1 MDWPLVGREAVFRRL
16 TTTLDRDSAAA
27 VAIVGAAG
35 VGKTRLASEVGRWA
49 AGHGRALESI
59 VAVPS
64 ATPIPFGAL
73 AHLLVLPSTTTDE
86 PQLMGGLLAELGR
99 RGSDRGPLLLTVDD
113 AHHLDEHSLVLIV
126 QAALHRVASVI
137 LTLRAGE
144 PTRPFLTQLWKDGRA
159 ERIEIGPLT
168 QEATIQLVETVLGGP
183 VDRLLASELWQRA
196 AGNPLFLRELVLGGL
211 ESGTLV
217 REGGLWRANGRL
229 ARSSRLAELVVARL
243 GRLKPAEQA
252 TLETLAVAG
261 SLDLPLLESLG
272 DRGSVE
278 ALEERRLIEV
288 QRSGNRHVAR
298 PAHPIYGEV
307 VVADMPR
314 TRLRRVMQGLAERLE
329 ETGARRTDDLLRLA
343 LWRLEGG
350 GTARPELLIAAARR
364 ALAVFDAPL
373 AERFARAAT
382 SDGDSQVAAR
392 ILLGRAMAGQGRI
405 EEADEV
411 LRQAADQAPTDG
423 EVAEAALA
431 RADLLYFRAGRVSE
445 ASEVLR
451 TASAR
456 VGDADWRDEIQ
467 SLLTLFQAAA
477 GQLHAVAAAGRRVL
491 QRSEAKPR
499 TVVHTLVYASIA
511 NVMLGRFREAEE
523 GVRQGL
529 ALADQVGEDLPMG
542 GEMLRINGVMANAY
556 AGRQQRALELGM
568 AGLQAA
574 LDARVPEV
582 AAMWAMNLAECQL
595 LSGDIKSA
603 LHTMLGALAGARD
616 RDSFGVHGI
625 DAALASMCASWLGQ
639 PDLANELRNEIL
651 DGNLARDVRS
661 RIWLERATVWTT
673 CAVAGPLPAAR
684 EAIKAGDA
692 AVRDTHLVW
701 GAWLFHDAARLGLA
715 GPAVT
720 RLEALA
726 QRIEGDLVPTMAL
739 QARALVDAD
748 ALGLE
753 RAASAFDQ
761 QGSRLFAA
769 EAAAQAY
776 QVYLQQGRTRL
787 ARVAA
792 GRASL
797 LSSHCVG
804 VRTPPLADVAPVVL
818 TTREMEIA
826 RLAADG
832 LSSRELATR
841 LGISI
846 RTVDNHL
853 GNVYDKLGV
862 TTRAELPSVLGTRP
876 T

>member
-1 MDWPLVGREAVFRRL
+1 MDWPLVGRDDVFRRL
-16 TTTLDRDSAAA
+16 TTMLERDPAAA
-27 VAIVGAAG
+27 VAIVGDAG
-35 VGKTRLASEVGRWA
+35 VGKTRLAAEVARWA
-49 AGHGRALESI
+49 VDRGRVLESI

-73 AHLLVLPSTTTDE
+73 SHLIVLPSATTDKT
-86 PQLMGGLLAELGR
+86 QLMGVLLAELGR
-99 RGSDRGPLLLTVDD
+99 RQNDHGPLLLTVDD
-113 AHHLDEHSLVLIV
+113 AQHLDEHSLALVA
-126 QAALHRVASVI
+126 QAALSRVTSVM

-144 PTRPFLTQLWKDGRA
+144 PARPFITELWKDGRA

-168 QEATIQLVETVLGGP
+168 QEATIHLVESALDGP
-183 VDRLLASELWQRA
+183 VDGLLASELWQRS
-196 AGNPLFLRELVLGGL
+196 AGNPLFVRELVLGGL

-217 REGGLWRANGRL
+217 VEGGLWRAIGEL
-229 ARSSRLAELVVARL
+229 ARSSRLAEVVVARL

-252 TLETLAVAG
+252 MLETIAVAG
-261 SLDLPLLESLG
+261 SLELPLLESLG
-272 DRGSVE
+272 DRASVE
-278 ALEERRLIEV
+278 SLEERRLIEV
-288 QRSGNRHVAR
+288 QRSGNRHVVR
-298 PAHPIYGEV
+298 PAHPIFGEV

-350 GTARPELLIAAARR
+350 GIVRPELLIAAARR

-382 SDGDSQVAAR
+382 SDGDSHVAAR

-456 VGDADWRDEIQ
+456 VGDADWRDEIE

-491 QRSEAKPR
+491 QRSEARPR

-511 NVMLGRFREAEE
+511 NVMLGRFGEAEE
-523 GVRQGL
+523 GVRRGL
-529 ALADQVGEDLPMG
+529 ALADDVGEDLPMG

-556 AGRQQRALELGM
+556 AGRQQRALDLGT

-595 LSGDIKSA
+595 LTGDIKSA
-603 LHTMLGALAGARD
+603 LHTMLGALAAARD
-616 RDSFGVHGI
+616 RDPFGVRGI
-625 DAALASMCASWLGQ
+625 DAAVASMCASWLGQ
-639 PDLANELRNEIL
+639 PDLAHELRNEIL

-673 CAVAGPLPAAR
+673 WAVAGPVPAAR

-715 GPAVT
+715 GPAAT
-720 RLEALA
+720 RLEGLA

-739 QARALVDAD
+739 QARALVDSD
-748 ALGLE
+748 ALSLE

-761 QGSRLFAA
+761 QGSRLYAA

-797 LSSHCVG
+797 LSAQCAD
-804 VRTPPLADVAPVVL
+804 VRTPPLADVAPVAL

-832 LSSRELATR
+832 LSSRDLAAR
-841 LGISI
+841 LGISV

-862 TTRAELPSVLGTRP
+862 TTRAELPSVLGARP